1 MEDLSTAIRSH
12 QPLVVGAA
20 GDHRALEGALS
31 HADCDIIELRLD
43 AFESVEPVLGFAQNQ
58 GTSHPL
64 LLTARH
70 PDEGGLRGYSSSR
83 RAELLEKFM
92 PFGTL
97 MDLEL
102 RSLPDLEG
110 LWQEAGQR
118 NLLRVASWHNFSSC
132 PSPTELQ
139 ETIAAM
145 AEAGADVAKCAFSLE
160 NPDDLQCLA
169 EAFAGSPLPLSLM
182 GMGPLGPSSRLLAA
196 SLGSVLNYG
205 FLGEHPTAPGQ
216 WPARLL
222 KEALRY
228 SGIG

>member
-1 MEDLSTAIRSH
+1 
-12 QPLVVGAA
+12 
-20 GDHRALEGALS
+20 
-31 HADCDIIELRLD
+31 
-43 AFESVEPVLGFAQNQ
+43 
-58 GTSHPL
+58 
-64 LLTARH
+64 
-70 PDEGGLRGYSSSR
+70 
-83 RAELLEKFM
+83 
-92 PFGTL
+92 
-97 MDLEL
+97 
-102 RSLPDLEG
+102 
-110 LWQEAGQR
+110 
-118 NLLRVASWHNFSSC
+118 
-132 PSPTELQ
+132 
-139 ETIAAM
+139 M

-160 NPDDLQCLA
+160 NPGDLQCLA